1 MTKLRGLKQKLFNKI
16 SALILKY
23 DLAEN
28 DVEISTNNFGNE
40 TTILLNFK
48 MSDNKIWNDQ
58 TVSFYQN
65 KPKPPPAMT
74 TDSMTC
80 YLKKI
85 PSESHCSSSLLKK
98 KHDLKVTRAR
108 KKSSAQK
115 ICAHKS
121 PAKAVRDRVRY
132 LAYKRRTVEIDLD
145 SPSNSASMSAS
156 PQHSSDVHSYDFD
169 DDPHPSTTSWNS
181 SERYWLEICPMLC
194 PDQLFELPLRGVE

>member
-40 TTILLNFK
+40 TTISLNFK

-65 KPKPPPAMT
+65 NLKPKPPPAMT

-80 YLKKI
+80 YLKKFPLKVI
-85 PSESHCSSSLLKK
+85 VQVRCSKRNMILRLHVLVKNPLLRRFVPINLLLK
-98 KHDLKVTRAR
+98 L
-108 KKSSAQK
+108 
-115 ICAHKS
+115 
-121 PAKAVRDRVRY
+121 
-132 LAYKRRTVEIDLD
+132 
-145 SPSNSASMSAS
+145 
-156 PQHSSDVHSYDFD
+156 
-169 DDPHPSTTSWNS
+169 
-181 SERYWLEICPMLC
+181 
-194 PDQLFELPLRGVE
+194 